1 MKHLQFTCLL
11 WDGATPLPHFW
22 EHPVGSGWRC
32 VRSTPH
38 CSKIPDS
45 GTPATRVAAH
55 AHRRRRGR
63 PMNGVENLKSRRA
76 MVEQESSHHDASPEV
91 SASAGLHLFLIR
103 HGETEWTATG
113 QHTGRT
119 DIPLTARGE
128 AQASELGQQ
137 LQGIAFARIFTSP
150 LKRARQTCE
159 RVAPDRTFSCEP
171 DLAEWDYGDYEGKT
185 SADIRQQRPGWNVFR
200 DGCPHG
206 ESPAQVSARADRLI
220 VWLRRETGNIA
231 LFSHG
236 QFGAVLAA
244 RWVGLAVT
252 EARHLALDVASTSVL
267 ACDPHHPE
275 VPVIALWNRVS
286 FERFKSSFATPTE
299 P

>member
-1 MKHLQFTCLL
+1 MSAVEKVHS
-11 WDGATPLPHFW
+11 GHAT
-22 EHPVGSGWRC
+22 SGGE
-32 VRSTPH
+32 
-38 CSKIPDS
+38 S
-45 GTPATRVAAH
+45 GPRH
-55 AHRRRRGR
+55 
-63 PMNGVENLKSRRA
+63 S
-76 MVEQESSHHDASPEV
+76 SPEAG
-91 SASAGLHLFLIR
+91 ASKGLHLFLIR
-103 HGETEWTATG
+103 HGETEWALTG

-128 AQASELGQQ
+128 AQASELKQQ
-137 LQGIAFARIFTSP
+137 LQGIEFSRISTSP

-159 RVAPDRTFSCEP
+159 RVSPHRAFACDA

-185 SADIRQQRPGWNVFR
+185 SADIREQRPGWNVFR

-220 VWLRRETGNIA
+220 AWLQREAGNIA

-236 QFGAVLAA
+236 QFGAALAA
-244 RWVGLAVT
+244 RWVGLPVT
-252 EARHLALDVASTSVL
+252 EARHLALDVASVSVL

-275 VPVIALWNRVS
+275 VSVIALWNRVS
-286 FERFKSSFATPTE
+286 SERFQSSFATTPL